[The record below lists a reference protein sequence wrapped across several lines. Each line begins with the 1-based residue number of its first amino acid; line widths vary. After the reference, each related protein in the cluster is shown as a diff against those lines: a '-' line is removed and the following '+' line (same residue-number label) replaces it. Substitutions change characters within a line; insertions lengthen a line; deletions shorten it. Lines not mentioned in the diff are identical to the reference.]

1 MGGGMMQDRKKI
13 FALAAITM
21 LLMLTGCGD
30 FFVSSNSL
38 VTMSLSPAASVIGS
52 GQTFTITATGTD
64 GNNNTKDVTS
74 TAKWSS
80 SNSSVATVAAGVVT
94 VGSSTGSTTITASQ
108 DGIEGTATITVT
120 ASPLASLAISPTTT
134 AYASGTSQQFTATGT
149 LNNGSTVDLTSL
161 VQWSSSSTTT
171 ATISSTGNASFI
183 TTGTTTITAK
193 VNTGSSS
200 NVTATLN
207 ITVQ

>member
-1 MGGGMMQDRKKI
+1 MMQDRKKI

-94 VGSSTGSTTITASQ
+94 VGSLTGSTTITASQ

-120 ASPLASLAISPTTT
+120 ASPLASLAISPTTP
-134 AYASGTSQQFTATGT
+134 AYDSGTSQQFTATGT

>member
-1 MGGGMMQDRKKI
+1 MMQDRKKI